1 MRGILTD
8 YRCRY
13 QVISKWRDTF
23 GIGKQYKGDDIV
35 ATSVERIENRK
46 YRKCDNM
53 LEYEYKQKNGN
64 VIYVKCGQCFE
75 RLTIQTMYKDKGRV
89 YSDCT
94 CKCGTQV
101 QHVLLGSLIRG
112 NTKSCGCLNQELKM
126 ARNLK
131 HGCACR
137 AKKSR
142 LYKIWADMHKRCD
155 NPNTKSAK
163 HYYEKKIAYCDE
175 WKSFQAFQEWALS
188 HGYRDDLTLER
199 KDNTKGYCPENCLWI
214 PFSEQSKNR
223 TSNHYITY
231 QNETHTLTEW
241 SRILGL
247 KRSII
252 YSRLRRNLPI
262 EDVLSV

>member
-46 YRKCDNM
+46 YRKCDKM

-64 VIYVKCGQCFE
+64 VIYV
-75 RLTIQTMYKDKGRV
+75 
-89 YSDCT
+89 
-94 CKCGTQV
+94 KCGTQV

-131 HGCACR
+131 HGCAYR

-175 WKSFQAFQEWALS
+175 WKEFQAFQEWALS

-199 KDNTKGYCPENCLWI
+199 KNNTKGYCPENCLWI

-247 KRSII
+247 KRSTI

-262 EDVLSV
+262 EDVFSV